1 MRLGVAANSDE
12 ITISGE
18 IVVVVTFAA
27 AEDVVT
33 EFEGFADLT
42 IAVDVAIV
50 EATVVEAVTDGF
62 TAIGAAA

>member
-1 MRLGVAANSDE
+1 M
-12 ITISGE
+12 
-18 IVVVVTFAA
+18 VTFAA